1 VRIAILGT
9 GAMGSVYAGLL
20 ASAGLDVW
28 AVDTWAEHVEAM
40 RRDGLR
46 VSGASGERT
55 ARLSATTLDVINGA
69 VPRVGAE
76 VGVAAPVNEV
86 IAAIV
91 RAKETLFP
99 AQGR

>member
-1 VRIAILGT
+1 
-9 GAMGSVYAGLL
+9 
-20 ASAGLDVW
+20 
-28 AVDTWAEHVEAM
+28 
-40 RRDGLR
+40 
-46 VSGASGERT
+46 
-55 ARLSATTLDVINGA
+55 